1 MTTNS
6 RNSSK
11 YNWKTISIYI
21 VLIGLIIYLFVL
33 LRDAKNGHTSELTQL
48 QIQIAKQAEAQ
59 NKLQMALNNTQKE
72 LGEYLPYKA
81 VIRSAALRD
90 SIYTLLP
97 FKFGESAMVMPDS
110 TSVVINSISIVG
122 NATDY
127 SIKYVVRTKKGD
139 YLQISPSEL
148 RK

>member
-6 RNSSK
+6 SNPSK
-11 YNWKTISIYI
+11 YNWKTMSIFI

-72 LGEYLPYKA
+72 LVQYLPY
-81 VIRSAALRD
+81 
-90 SIYTLLP
+90 
-97 FKFGESAMVMPDS
+97 
-110 TSVVINSISIVG
+110 
-122 NATDY
+122 
-127 SIKYVVRTKKGD
+127 
-139 YLQISPSEL
+139 
-148 RK
+148 